1 MVAWLALVLA
11 GAPPSSAPV
20 VDRSVDPIVAAPTS
34 ATDDAAAPVVIV
46 GVAPTLGLA
55 EDDVRAVLSSHLA
68 GTGLAL
74 EVTTLSTDDARA
86 PESWARG
93 VDVPG
98 LRAAFWLTPEG
109 ADAVRLQL
117 WLPGDAGA
125 WGRALPSGDDGDALL
140 ESIGVMVR
148 SMATSIEPTA
158 RPVAPPPPVVVAP
171 PSPAPQ
177 ATAPPR
183 TRARI
188 DASLGYVGGN
198 VTGSIPW
205 HSGVGLR
212 VHAILPR
219 GATPMLGVA
228 WAPPVGGPDDPPTT
242 LTRVAID
249 LGLAATLRRDARVQ
263 PIVGGAAVVEAVG
276 WRVRDVAEG
285 RGWAARFGLAAVAGL
300 DVSVSRRVGLLLLG
314 RADAW
319 VANATLV
326 LEGPSGRSTL
336 LRAHAVGGLVW
347 AGLRVRLRGSFFHPN
362 HARTRHRGR

>member
-1 MVAWLALVLA
+1 VTAT
-11 GAPPSSAPV
+11 
-20 VDRSVDPIVAAPTS
+20 TS
-34 ATDDAAAPVVIV
+34 PTDDAAEPVVIV
-46 GVAPTLGLA
+46 GVAPTLGLV

-74 EVTTLSTDDARA
+74 EVTTLTIDDARA
-86 PESWARG
+86 PEAWARA

-109 ADAVRLQL
+109 TDAVRLQL

-148 SMATSIEPTA
+148 SMATSIDPTV
-158 RPVAPPPPVVVAP
+158 RPAAPPPPAVVAP
-171 PSPAPQ
+171 QPPTPQ
-177 ATAPPR
+177 ATAAPR
-183 TRARI
+183 RRARI

-198 VTGSIPW
+198 VARSIPW

-219 GATPMLGVA
+219 GATPMLGIA
-228 WAPPVGGPDDPPTT
+228 WAPPVAGPDDPPTT
-242 LTRVAID
+242 LTRVAVD

-263 PIVGGAAVVEAVG
+263 PILGGAAVVEAVG
-276 WRVRDVAEG
+276 WRVRDVTEG

-326 LEGPSGRSTL
+326 LETPSGRDTL
-336 LRAHAVGGLVW
+336 LRPHAVAGLVW
-347 AGLRVRLRGSFFHPN
+347 AGLRVRLHGSFFHPN
-362 HARTRHRGR
+362 RARPRHPGR

>member
-1 MVAWLALVLA
+1 MEAWLALVLA
-11 GAPPSSAPV
+11 SAPPSPAPV
-20 VDRSVDPIVAAPTS
+20 ADRVVDPIVAVPTP
-34 ATDDAAAPVVIV
+34 DAAAEPVVLV
-46 GVAPTLGLA
+46 GVAPALGLA

-74 EVTTLSTDDARA
+74 EVTMLTIDDARA
-86 PESWARG
+86 PETWARDL
-93 VDVPG
+93 DVPG

-109 ADAVRLQL
+109 EDAVRLQL

-148 SMATSIEPTA
+148 SMATSIDTA
-158 RPVAPPPPVVVAP
+158 VRPPAPPPVVAVAP
-171 PSPAPQ
+171 PTPAPQ
-177 ATAPPR
+177 ATAAPR
-183 TRARI
+183 PRARI
-188 DASLGYVGGN
+188 DAALGYVGGN
-198 VTGSIPW
+198 VSRSIPW

-212 VHAILPR
+212 MHAILPR
-219 GATPMLGVA
+219 GATPMLGIA
-228 WAPPVGGPDDPPTT
+228 WAPSRSGPGDPPTT
-242 LTRVAID
+242 LMRVAVD

-263 PIVGGAAVVEAVG
+263 PVVGGAAVVEAVG
-276 WRVRDVAEG
+276 WRVREVAQG

-326 LEGPSGRSTL
+326 LDTPSGRTTL
-336 LRAHAVGGLVW
+336 LRAHAVSGTVW
-347 AGLRVRLRGSFFHPN
+347 AGVRVRLHGSFFQPN
-362 HARTRHRGR
+362 RARPRHHGM